1 MEFSNGFAFLNIVPC
16 FSIST
21 FKSEEKHF
29 GDYSS
34 VRIEVCGLEIKG
46 LLGNLFL
53 KFWQIFLN
61 VRGDLKFTR
70 LDLQTCL
77 HKYIVK
83 ES

>member
-1 MEFSNGFAFLNIVPC
+1 MPC

-21 FKSEEKHF
+21 FRLEEKHL

-46 LLGNLFL
+46 LLGNLPEL
-53 KFWQIFLN
+53 EKQIFLN
-61 VRGDLKFTR
+61 MRGDLKFTR
-70 LDLQTCL
+70 LDLQTCV